1 MPRLPAVSGRIL
13 IVDDDERQRNALAAM
28 LSDCDFDTQVAA
40 DGQEA
45 LERLTAFNADVIV
58 ADLVMPRM
66 DGFELLRHLKER
78 GDLTPAIVLTGF
90 GSMEK
95 ALSAVHDLKAFWFLE
110 KPVEPRAFKTLLER
124 AIHYKRSLQKTD
136 ELKRDLSLRGVLGDL
151 VGTSPAMQQ
160 IFSLIRQVAPTSAPV
175 LICGES
181 GTGKELVAREI
192 HKCSPRADGPF
203 VAINAAALP
212 ETLIESELFGHEK
225 GAFTGAMERSAGCF
239 EQADGGT
246 LLLDEIGE
254 MPPSTQPKLLRV
266 LEDLRVR
273 RLGGKKEIPVDARV
287 LAATSQDLG
296 THLREELYYR
306 LSVFQIVVPPLREHK
321 EDIPPI
327 ADVMLQ
333 NLNKKHGT
341 RVTGVDAEV
350 LDLFH
355 RYDWPG
361 NVRELRNVLERA
373 TIMAGEGLI
382 RLTDLPSPAFGVSPG
397 PYSRP
402 SPGDEGPTMLQ
413 PGQPLMKLEEAYIKL
428 TLDHVRRQSQ
438 TRRRDVG
445 DQPADAAE
453 PDRRTARR
461 GEGDNS
467 RLMSSLPRRGWRLLK
482 ALPRVFRQASS
493 EWINDN
499 APRLGAS
506 VAFYT
511 LLSLAPVIVLAVAV
525 AAVVYGQE
533 AAQGRFA
540 SEIQGVAGP
549 EVARTIQELIRGAY
563 QPRTGVIATLL
574 GLATLVFGASSVFV
588 ELHDAMNTIW
598 HVSLPPDRT
607 NAATRHSSDQGSL
620 LFVRDGAG
628 HRFPAAG
635 FSGVERLDR
644 GNEDRC
650 AAGCHVHD
658 FISGNSG
665 AVCGPL
671 QNRSGR

>member
-1 MPRLPAVSGRIL
+1 VPRLPTVSGRIL
-13 IVDDDERQRNALAAM
+13 IVDDDDRQRSALVAM
-28 LSDCDFDTQVAA
+28 LSDCAFEMEVAA

-45 LERLTAFNADVIV
+45 LERLAAFNADVIV

-66 DGFELLRHLKER
+66 DGFELLRLLKER

-124 AIHYKRSLQKTD
+124 AIHYRRSLQKTD
-136 ELKRDLSLRGVLGDL
+136 ELKRDLSLRGVFGDL

-160 IFSLIRQVAPTSAPV
+160 VFALIRQVGPTSAPV

-192 HKCSPRADGPF
+192 HKCSPRCDGPF
-203 VAINAAALP
+203 VAVNAAALP

-239 EQADGGT
+239 EQAHGGT

-273 RLGGKKEIPVDARV
+273 RLGGKHEIPVDVRV

-306 LSVFQIVVPPLREHK
+306 LSVFQVVIPPLREHK
-321 EDIPPI
+321 EDILPI

-341 RVTGVDAEV
+341 RVTGVDAAV
-350 LDLFH
+350 LELFQ

-373 TIMAGEGLI
+373 TIMTGEGSI
-382 RLTDLPSPAFGVSPG
+382 RLANLPSPTLGVSTG
-397 PYSRP
+397 PYTRP
-402 SPGDEGPTMLQ
+402 SPSYEGPIMLP

-428 TLDHVRRQSQ
+428 TLEHVAGNRKR
-438 TRRRDVG
+438 
-445 DQPADAAE
+445 AAE
-453 PDRRTARR
+453 MLGISLRT
-461 GEGDNS
+461 
-467 RLMSSLPRRGWRLLK
+467 
-482 ALPRVFRQASS
+482 
-493 EWINDN
+493 
-499 APRLGAS
+499 
-506 VAFYT
+506 
-511 LLSLAPVIVLAVAV
+511 
-525 AAVVYGQE
+525 
-533 AAQGRFA
+533 
-540 SEIQGVAGP
+540 
-549 EVARTIQELIRGAY
+549 
-563 QPRTGVIATLL
+563 
-574 GLATLVFGASSVFV
+574 
-588 ELHDAMNTIW
+588 
-598 HVSLPPDRT
+598 
-607 NAATRHSSDQGSL
+607 
-620 LFVRDGAG
+620 
-628 HRFPAAG
+628 
-635 FSGVERLDR
+635 
-644 GNEDRC
+644 
-650 AAGCHVHD
+650 
-658 FISGNSG
+658 
-665 AVCGPL
+665 L
-671 QNRSGR
+671 QNRIAALREEAKTATPRS